1 MPTSGVVE
9 TSKSKGVRSKGDA
22 ISSWHD
28 DRRHDPCAGAAK
40 LHFLNATDAMGA
52 MPMTPQTRHPM
63 CTIRWSTC

>member
-28 DRRHDPCAGAAK
+28 ERRHDPCAGAADGFIS
-40 LHFLNATDAMGA
+40 LGYGYGYEQIPDYGHSHGVNFLNTN
-52 MPMTPQTRHPM
+52 
-63 CTIRWSTC
+63 